1 MSVLNVRLISAQGGG
16 AGEGDAERAGE
27 GDAERVS
34 RSRCDSEDA
43 ASRAREAAGNA
54 RVCVQAQALGILQF

>member
-16 AGEGDAERAGE
+16 AGE

-54 RVCVQAQALGILQF
+54 RACVQAQALGSLQF